1 MTANR
6 PPTANAD
13 PTLVSLDPHTHAA
26 PGASDSTRATRAAT
40 LASTKQSA
48 GVSQDTPVVSAR
60 PAATS
65 SERFVDQ
72 GEIGRGGMGTVHR
85 IVDQIIRRDAAMK
98 IIEKRFAS
106 TEVARRFLEE
116 AQITGQL
123 DHPNIAP
130 VYDVGLDENG
140 SPHFF
145 TMKLVRGHT
154 LSELLQQDAD
164 TSLGRTRLERVLN
177 VMIKVCDAVAFAHS
191 RGVVH
196 RDLKPDNIM
205 VGTYGQVYVMDWGI
219 ARIMPAASDVESEG
233 ARPVVVSGR
242 NPEEIADEE
251 GQVIGTI
258 AYMSPEQALG
268 DVHRIDQRTDVFG
281 LGAVLYQVLTGGPPH
296 QGDRSFQVLTKARQG
311 VIPPPEEVAGDR
323 EVPPQLAQIAMRA
336 LAARQEDRYQ
346 TVAAFKSELE
356 DVLRGGGWFPTK
368 RFAAGE
374 MVVQEGEAADAAY
387 IIVEGSCEV
396 FKVDEGEWVL
406 LREMGPG
413 EVFGETAVFTQKPRT
428 ASVRAVTELVTKVVT
443 RESLERELGR
453 NNWMAAFVKALA
465 ERFVDVDTR
474 FTRKLS
480 EEARSTPRGSAKS
493 SGDAAASHR
502 RPGGGG
508 KPKRGRGTGR

>member
-1 MTANR
+1 
-6 PPTANAD
+6 
-13 PTLVSLDPHTHAA
+13 
-26 PGASDSTRATRAAT
+26 
-40 LASTKQSA
+40 
-48 GVSQDTPVVSAR
+48 SAR
-60 PAATS
+60 PATS

-191 RGVVH
+191 RGVVD

-205 VGTYGQVYVMDWGI
+205 VGPHRQVYVMGWRI
-219 ARIMPAASDVESEG
+219 ARTTPAASDVESGG
-233 ARPVVVSGR
+233 ARPAGVSGR

-251 GQVIGTI
+251 GQVIGPI

-311 VIPPPEEVAGDR
+311 VIPRPEEVAGDR

-336 LAARQEDRYQ
+336 LAARQEERYQ
-346 TVAAFKSELE
+346 TVAAFKSEL
-356 DVLRGGGWFPTK
+356 
-368 RFAAGE
+368 
-374 MVVQEGEAADAAY
+374 
-387 IIVEGSCEV
+387 
-396 FKVDEGEWVL
+396 
-406 LREMGPG
+406 
-413 EVFGETAVFTQKPRT
+413 
-428 ASVRAVTELVTKVVT
+428 
-443 RESLERELGR
+443 
-453 NNWMAAFVKALA
+453 
-465 ERFVDVDTR
+465 
-474 FTRKLS
+474 
-480 EEARSTPRGSAKS
+480 
-493 SGDAAASHR
+493 
-502 RPGGGG
+502 
-508 KPKRGRGTGR
+508 